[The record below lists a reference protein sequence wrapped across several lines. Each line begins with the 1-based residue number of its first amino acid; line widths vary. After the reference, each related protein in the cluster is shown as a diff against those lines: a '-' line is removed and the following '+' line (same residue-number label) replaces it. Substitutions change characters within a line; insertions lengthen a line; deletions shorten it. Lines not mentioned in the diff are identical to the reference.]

1 MYYPGRVAPQARITA
16 ILRSTWPASGY
27 RPAGPAGTLPRK
39 HLISLGFESN
49 AAVDIQNQVIESA
62 PNAPMST
69 KDRYDVIMEPTD
81 TWTVWDLVNDE
92 PAMFGDHVLAALTQV
107 EAMAARDVMNDAWRR
122 LQEGAL
128 QRHMDAA

>member
-1 MYYPGRVAPQARITA
+1 MHLPGPRNAARRRHGGLAAPNWRLDIAQRA
-16 ILRSTWPASGY
+16 P
-27 RPAGPAGTLPRK
+27 LPRK
-39 HLISLGFESN
+39 HLISLAFESN

-128 QRHMDAA
+128 QRHVDAA